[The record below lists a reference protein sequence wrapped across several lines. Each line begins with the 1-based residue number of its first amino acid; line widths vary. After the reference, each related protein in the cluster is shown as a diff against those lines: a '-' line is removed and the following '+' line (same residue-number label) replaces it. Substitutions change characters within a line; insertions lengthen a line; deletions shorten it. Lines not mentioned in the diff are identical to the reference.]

1 MKDTIHDGKHQSMQ
15 FQEGDVVMMD
25 FNLKGKTKPRE
36 SKLKTKE
43 GKEEEPKAKEKGMLF
58 EKGYTVVAGSPCVGK
73 PKGMEQVLRERNMFP
88 NG

>member
-36 SKLKTKE
+36 SKLKTK
-43 GKEEEPKAKEKGMLF
+43 
-58 EKGYTVVAGSPCVGK
+58 
-73 PKGMEQVLRERNMFP
+73 
-88 NG
+88 